1 MDFPKHADLYQ
12 TSLQCVSI
20 LSPSLHPFIPI
31 AMAANHLVRRDGDIL
46 LLTTDGFSD
55 NVWPRELEQ
64 LLSLVISD
72 NKSSSSTDVE
82 LVQKIAAACC
92 NFARICS
99 FKVCLIV
106 RGERWS

>member
-1 MDFPKHADLYQ
+1 MRGPPRLA
-12 TSLQCVSI
+12 TSLT
-20 LSPSLHPFIPI
+20 PSC
-31 AMAANHLVRRDGDIL
+31 RDGDIL

-72 NKSSSSTDVE
+72 AKSTSSTGAE

-99 FKVCLIV
+99 FKVRLLDFGK
-106 RGERWS
+106 RGELMRCAGEQGESV